1 MAVSSLWLP
10 LVYVSSLAVLFSL
23 FARYNK
29 TRQHI
34 YDQTASYFPLHLAK
48 YEYEELAE
56 QFSPDTENG
65 KLVLTAALAKR
76 AVEDVRRVL
85 KIREEKPPLEQM
97 VREGI
102 VGEDLFDKIVRDER
116 ELEAELQQVIEDS
129 EMYREG
135 WGKTIFQEASAIAQ
149 SQIQATWKQDAK
161 ARMEEEIQERMR
173 MEGLSDAQAQEFIDS
188 LHNDEGS
195 SESSSDDA
203 LVPRLSGK
211 LDEEERLR
219 IEKELLMEEEMEKKK
234 ASKNNKSG
242 KGKAAPKR
250 KKK

>member
-1 MAVSSLWLP
+1 MLPSPLCPFIDHPLPAASRYSATADMAFL
-10 LVYVSSLAVLFSL
+10 
-23 FARYNK
+23 
-29 TRQHI
+29 
-34 YDQTASYFPLHLAK
+34 

-149 SQIQATWKQDAK
+149 SQIQAT
-161 ARMEEEIQERMR
+161 
-173 MEGLSDAQAQEFIDS
+173 
-188 LHNDEGS
+188 
-195 SESSSDDA
+195 
-203 LVPRLSGK
+203 
-211 LDEEERLR
+211 
-219 IEKELLMEEEMEKKK
+219 
-234 ASKNNKSG
+234 
-242 KGKAAPKR
+242 
-250 KKK
+250 

>member
-135 WGKTIFQEASAIAQ
+135 
-149 SQIQATWKQDAK
+149 
-161 ARMEEEIQERMR
+161 
-173 MEGLSDAQAQEFIDS
+173 

-219 IEKELLMEEEMEKKK
+219 IEKELLMEEEMGEEK
-234 ASKNNKSG
+234 G
-242 KGKAAPKR
+242 
-250 KKK
+250 